1 MKKTDVISALILA
14 ALLAGVWPS
23 GSSAGLVGLSR
34 NPFSRPPPKSLND
47 AGNRS
52 GNKAAK
58 PSRGVPA
65 LRVTA
70 TLVSDDN
77 PMAMVNGKLIGI
89 GERIRGARLV
99 KVEEGAAWFEY
110 RGRRL
115 KYRIR
120 PRLRPGKSSPL

>member
-1 MKKTDVISALILA
+1 MKMNEAFTALILVG
-14 ALLAGVWPS
+14 LLVTAWPPGSFAGVIE
-23 GSSAGLVGLSR
+23 LSR
-34 NPFSRPPPKSLND
+34 NPFSRPAAADL
-47 AGNRS
+47 S
-52 GNKAAK
+52 GARNKNGGK
-58 PSRGVPA
+58 PTSPSSGAPA

-77 PMAMVNGKLIGI
+77 PMAMVNGKLVGI

-110 RGRRL
+110 RGRHL

-120 PRLRPGKSSPL
+120 PRQRSGKFSPL